1 MIVSTTNDIKGYE
14 INKYIGLVNANIV
27 IGANVFSDFFASFT
41 DVLGGNSDS
50 YESILDKIYK
60 QALNQL
66 IEKASHIGANA
77 LLGIHFDFDEISG
90 KGKSMFM
97 VTAIGTAVQVGKPK
111 GDNKERFEIYQKL
124 YNLLKFKDS
133 GIITSEQ
140 YDIEKNSILLG
151 YETKIQQE
159 IDIVK
164 SENTI
169 KETINKAKL
178 ESAKFEQERRKK
190 AEALKAEEEKIE
202 AANKSNAEKIRIAIE
217 RFKSNSTAIYN
228 QIKDLMDLNIKSPE
242 NDLENL
248 TYDQIM
254 SAQYEDMNIDSSEKM
269 AYTIGRFIKE
279 GKGVAACK
287 YFLEYV
293 DNDDI
298 EYAKT
303 YIYSIYDIITFKK
316 QSTFEIMALNL
327 IELKCLGQTD
337 VAVNE
342 FCKYAVCDIQTAIQA
357 VDLL

>member
-1 MIVSTTNDIKGYE
+1 M
-14 INKYIGLVNANIV
+14 NK
-27 IGANVFSDFFASFT
+27 
-41 DVLGGNSDS
+41 
-50 YESILDKIYK
+50 
-60 QALNQL
+60 
-66 IEKASHIGANA
+66 
-77 LLGIHFDFDEISG
+77 FDEIYNKIILEARRRDLEYAEKKDKKTGALKEVLVEVEGIDSG
-90 KGKSMFM
+90 VITKQINIIKE
-97 VTAIGTAVQVGKPK
+97 AKEKADEAAKIYEEH
-111 GDNKERFEIYQKL
+111 KERVIEYMPDFFDEAD
-124 YNLLKFKDS
+124 KFATRIIKTKS
-133 GIITSEQ
+133 G
-140 YDIEKNSILLG
+140 
-151 YETKIQQE
+151 
-159 IDIVK
+159 V
-164 SENTI
+164 I
-169 KETINKAKL
+169 KFH
-178 ESAKFEQERRKK
+178 KF
-190 AEALKAEEEKIE
+190 IE
-202 AANKSNAEKIRIAIE
+202 AGVKVEE
-217 RFKSNSTAIYN
+217 STDVDSVRALL
-228 QIKDLMDLNIKSPE
+228 KDLMDLNIKSPE

>member
-1 MIVSTTNDIKGYE
+1 
-14 INKYIGLVNANIV
+14 
-27 IGANVFSDFFASFT
+27 
-41 DVLGGNSDS
+41 
-50 YESILDKIYK
+50 
-60 QALNQL
+60 
-66 IEKASHIGANA
+66 
-77 LLGIHFDFDEISG
+77 
-90 KGKSMFM
+90 
-97 VTAIGTAVQVGKPK
+97 
-111 GDNKERFEIYQKL
+111 
-124 YNLLKFKDS
+124 
-133 GIITSEQ
+133 
-140 YDIEKNSILLG
+140 
-151 YETKIQQE
+151 
-159 IDIVK
+159 
-164 SENTI
+164 
-169 KETINKAKL
+169 
-178 ESAKFEQERRKK
+178 
-190 AEALKAEEEKIE
+190 
-202 AANKSNAEKIRIAIE
+202 
-217 RFKSNSTAIYN
+217 
-228 QIKDLMDLNIKSPE
+228 MDLNIKSPE

-342 FCKYAVCDIQTAIQA
+342 FCKYAVCDIQNGDRAEVYNVIFEDIRVELESFYTPEVVQTDYSQKYNAKDNLEISKIFTG
-357 VDLL
+357 VGGTLVWS